1 MNININN
8 NLKIEIDKIINLY
21 KQKNFRE
28 ALILSNKVIEKNKN
42 IPFLLNLN
50 GLINLSLEKWQNA
63 IFAFKKA
70 LDSDDK
76 FVEAYN
82 NIGVAYSHIGD
93 DKKAVENYTLAIRLK
108 KDYANGYNNLAS
120 HYDDLGQYSE
130 AVENYNHALK
140 FNPENL
146 NAQNNLIH
154 LLNYFN
160 PKKSDDNSIVKANF
174 LIKNIKTDMLI
185 SKHISDL
192 SLFEYLTKCNQI
204 LKKNIKNLSFFDS
217 QIHRRNGYDL
227 NCNRHHKAFNKFNII
242 PKYCFSC
249 FKIQIELTTVSN
261 LIRLFFIFDQLRLP
275 KDNIRKCFIELRSG
289 IPGTYKGLIYCSSV
303 EEAESVFEIVKLYM
317 QKLMLDNFDIKIK
330 RGCTEFDL
338 AFPGYKKVDDLNK
351 IVYDEGW
358 TKQEELIDHEI
369 SNGSKKGKKVFN
381 RSLSGICLGDILI
394 INNWLNYAKLIN
406 DKSYKKITDE
416 IFFSEYIFQA
426 VEKRNSK
433 IKHLI

>member
-21 KQKNFRE
+21 KQKNFRD
-28 ALILSNKVIEKNKN
+28 ALILSNKVIEKDKN

-50 GLINLSLEKWQNA
+50 GLINLSLEKWHNA

-70 LDSDDK
+70 LDADDK

-130 AVENYNHALK
+130 AVINYNYALK

-160 PKKSDDNSIVKANF
+160 PKNSDDNSIVKANF
-174 LIKNIKTDMLI
+174 LIKKIKTDI
-185 SKHISDL
+185 SILKHISDL

-275 KDNIRKCFIELRSG
+275 KDNIRKCFIELRPG
-289 IPGTYKGLIYCSSV
+289 IPGTYKGLIYCSSI
-303 EEAESVFEIVKLYM
+303 EEAESVFEIVKPYM

-351 IVYDEGW
+351 IVYDEEW
-358 TKQEELIDHEI
+358 TKKEELIDHEI
-369 SNGSKKGKKVFN
+369 SNGSQKGKKVFN
-381 RSLSGICLGDILI
+381 RSLSGTCLGDILI
-394 INNWLNYAKLIN
+394 INNWLNYAKLLN

-433 IKHLI
+433 I

>member
-275 KDNIRKCFIELRSG
+275 KDNIRKCFIELRPG
-289 IPGTYKGLIYCSSV
+289 IPGTYKGLIYCSSI
-303 EEAESVFEIVKLYM
+303 EEAESVFEIVKPYM

-338 AFPGYKKVDDLNK
+338 AFPGYKEVDDLNK

-358 TKQEELIDHEI
+358 KKKEELIDHEI

-381 RSLSGICLGDILI
+381 RSLSGTCLGDILI

-426 VEKRNSK
+426 VKKRNSK
-433 IKHLI
+433 I

>member
-21 KQKNFRE
+21 KQKNFRD
-28 ALILSNKVIEKNKN
+28 ALILSNKVIEKDKN

-50 GLINLSLEKWQNA
+50 GLINLSLEKWHNA

-70 LDSDDK
+70 LDADDK

-130 AVENYNHALK
+130 AVINYNYALK

-160 PKKSDDNSIVKANF
+160 PKNSDDNSIVKANF
-174 LIKNIKTDMLI
+174 LIKKIKTDI
-185 SKHISDL
+185 SILEHISDL

-204 LKKNIKNLSFFDS
+204 LKNNIKNLSFFDS

-275 KDNIRKCFIELRSG
+275 KDNIRKCFIELRPG
-289 IPGTYKGLIYCSSV
+289 IPGTYKGLIYCSSI
-303 EEAESVFEIVKLYM
+303 EEAESVFEIVKPYM

-351 IVYDEGW
+351 IVYDEEW
-358 TKQEELIDHEI
+358 TKKEELIDHEI
-369 SNGSKKGKKVFN
+369 SNGSQKGKKVFN
-381 RSLSGICLGDILI
+381 RSLSGTCLGDILI
-394 INNWLNYAKLIN
+394 INNWLNYAKLLN
-406 DKSYKKITDE
+406 DKSYKKIADE

-433 IKHLI
+433 I

>member
-21 KQKNFRE
+21 KQKNFRD
-28 ALILSNKVIEKNKN
+28 ALILSNKVIEKDKN

-50 GLINLSLEKWQNA
+50 GLINLSLEKWHNA

-70 LDSDDK
+70 LDADDK

-130 AVENYNHALK
+130 AVINYNYALK

-160 PKKSDDNSIVKANF
+160 PKNSDNNSIVKANF
-174 LIKNIKTDMLI
+174 LIKKIKTDI
-185 SKHISDL
+185 SILEHISDL

-204 LKKNIKNLSFFDS
+204 LKNNIKNLSFFDS

-275 KDNIRKCFIELRSG
+275 KDNIRKCFIELRPG
-289 IPGTYKGLIYCSSV
+289 IPGTYKGLIYCSSI
-303 EEAESVFEIVKLYM
+303 EEAESVFEIVKPYM

-351 IVYDEGW
+351 IVYDEEW
-358 TKQEELIDHEI
+358 TKKEELIDHEI
-369 SNGSKKGKKVFN
+369 SNGSQKGKKVFN
-381 RSLSGICLGDILI
+381 RSLSGTCLGDILI
-394 INNWLNYAKLIN
+394 INNWLNYAKLLN

-433 IKHLI
+433 I

>member
-1 MNININN
+1 MNIDINN

-21 KQKNFRE
+21 KQKNFRD
-28 ALILSNKVIEKNKN
+28 ALILSNKVIEKDKN

-50 GLINLSLEKWQNA
+50 GLINLSLEKWHNA
-63 IFAFKKA
+63 IFSFKKA
-70 LDSDDK
+70 LDTDDK

-130 AVENYNHALK
+130 AVINYNYALK

-154 LLNYFN
+154 LLNYFS

-174 LIKNIKTDMLI
+174 LIKNIKTDI
-185 SKHISDL
+185 SILKHISDL

-275 KDNIRKCFIELRSG
+275 KDNIRKCFIELRPG
-289 IPGTYKGLIYCSSV
+289 IPGTYKGLIYCSSI
-303 EEAESVFEIVKLYM
+303 EEAESVFEIVKPYM

-351 IVYDEGW
+351 IVYDEEW
-358 TKQEELIDHEI
+358 TKKEELIDHEI
-369 SNGSKKGKKVFN
+369 SNGSQKGKKVFN
-381 RSLSGICLGDILI
+381 RSLSGTCLGDILI

-426 VEKRNSK
+426 VEKRNIK
-433 IKHLI
+433 I

>member
-338 AFPGYKKVDDLNK
+338 AFPGYKEVDDLNK

-358 TKQEELIDHEI
+358 KKKEELIDHEI
-369 SNGSKKGKKVFN
+369 SNRSKKGKKVFN
-381 RSLSGICLGDILI
+381 RSLSGTCLGDILI

-426 VEKRNSK
+426 VKKRNSK
-433 IKHLI
+433 I

>member
-130 AVENYNHALK
+130 AVVNYNYALK

-338 AFPGYKKVDDLNK
+338 AFPGYKEVDDLNK

-358 TKQEELIDHEI
+358 KKKEELIDHEI

-381 RSLSGICLGDILI
+381 RSLSGTCLGDILI

-426 VEKRNSK
+426 VKKRNSK
-433 IKHLI
+433 I

>member
-130 AVENYNHALK
+130 ALKNYNHALK

-174 LIKNIKTDMLI
+174 LIKNIKTDILI
-185 SKHISDL
+185 PKHISDL
-192 SLFEYLTKCNQI
+192 SLFEYLTKCNKI
-204 LKKNIKNLSFFDS
+204 LKKNIKNISFFDS

-275 KDNIRKCFIELRSG
+275 KDNIRKCFIELRPG
-289 IPGTYKGLIYCSSV
+289 IPGTYKGLIYCSSI

-338 AFPGYKKVDDLNK
+338 AFPGYKEVDDLNK

-358 TKQEELIDHEI
+358 KKKEELIDHEI
-369 SNGSKKGKKVFN
+369 SKGSKKGKKVFN
-381 RSLSGICLGDILI
+381 RSLSGTCLGDILI

-426 VEKRNSK
+426 VKKRNSK
-433 IKHLI
+433 I

>member
-76 FVEAYN
+76 FIEAYN

-108 KDYANGYNNLAS
+108 KNYANGYNNLAS

-338 AFPGYKKVDDLNK
+338 AFPGYKEVDDLNK

-358 TKQEELIDHEI
+358 KKKEELIDHEI

-381 RSLSGICLGDILI
+381 RSLSGTCLGDILI

-426 VEKRNSK
+426 VKKRNSK
-433 IKHLI
+433 I

>member
-21 KQKNFRE
+21 KQKNFRD
-28 ALILSNKVIEKNKN
+28 ALILSNKVIEKDKN

-50 GLINLSLEKWQNA
+50 GLINLSLEKWHNA

-70 LDSDDK
+70 LDADDK

-130 AVENYNHALK
+130 AVINYNYALK

-160 PKKSDDNSIVKANF
+160 PKNSDDNSIVKANF
-174 LIKNIKTDMLI
+174 LIKKIKTDI
-185 SKHISDL
+185 SILEHISDL

-275 KDNIRKCFIELRSG
+275 KDNIRKCFIELRPG
-289 IPGTYKGLIYCSSV
+289 IPGTYKGLIYCSSI
-303 EEAESVFEIVKLYM
+303 EEAESVFEIVKPYM

-351 IVYDEGW
+351 IVYDEEW
-358 TKQEELIDHEI
+358 TKKEELIDHEI
-369 SNGSKKGKKVFN
+369 SNGSQKGKKVFN
-381 RSLSGICLGDILI
+381 RSLSGTCLGDILI
-394 INNWLNYAKLIN
+394 INNWLNYAKLLN
-406 DKSYKKITDE
+406 DKSYKKIADE

-433 IKHLI
+433 I

>member
-21 KQKNFRE
+21 KQKNFRD
-28 ALILSNKVIEKNKN
+28 ALILSNKVIEKDKN

-50 GLINLSLEKWQNA
+50 GLINLSLEKWHNA

-70 LDSDDK
+70 LHADDK

-93 DKKAVENYTLAIRLK
+93 EKKAVENYTLAIRLK

-130 AVENYNHALK
+130 AVINYNYALK

-154 LLNYFN
+154 LLNYFY

-174 LIKNIKTDMLI
+174 LIKKIKTDI
-185 SKHISDL
+185 SILEHISDL

-227 NCNRHHKAFNKFNII
+227 NCDRHHKAFNKFNII

-275 KDNIRKCFIELRSG
+275 KDNIRKCFIELRPG
-289 IPGTYKGLIYCSSV
+289 IPGTYKGLIYCSSI
-303 EEAESVFEIVKLYM
+303 EEAESVFEIVKPYM

-351 IVYDEGW
+351 IVYDEEW
-358 TKQEELIDHEI
+358 TKKEELIDHEI

-381 RSLSGICLGDILI
+381 RSLSGTCLGDILI
-394 INNWLNYAKLIN
+394 INNWLNYAKLLN
-406 DKSYKKITDE
+406 DKSYKKIADE

-433 IKHLI
+433 I

>member
-21 KQKNFRE
+21 KQKNFRD
-28 ALILSNKVIEKNKN
+28 ALILSNKAIEKDKN

-50 GLINLSLEKWQNA
+50 GLINLSLEKWHNA

-70 LDSDDK
+70 LDADDK

-130 AVENYNHALK
+130 AVINYNYALK

-160 PKKSDDNSIVKANF
+160 PKNSDDNSIVKANF
-174 LIKNIKTDMLI
+174 LIKKIKTDI
-185 SKHISDL
+185 SILKHITDL

-249 FKIQIELTTVSN
+249 FKIQIELTKVSN
-261 LIRLFFIFDQLRLP
+261 LIRLFFLFDQLRLP
-275 KDNIRKCFIELRSG
+275 KDNIRKCFIELRPG
-289 IPGTYKGLIYCSSV
+289 IPGTYKGLIYCSSI
-303 EEAESVFEIVKLYM
+303 EEAESVFEIVKPYM

-351 IVYDEGW
+351 IVYDEEW
-358 TKQEELIDHEI
+358 TKKEELIDHEI
-369 SNGSKKGKKVFN
+369 SNGSQKGKKVFN
-381 RSLSGICLGDILI
+381 RSLSGTCLGDILI
-394 INNWLNYAKLIN
+394 INNWLNYAKLLN

-433 IKHLI
+433 I

>member
-21 KQKNFRE
+21 KQKNFRD

-174 LIKNIKTDMLI
+174 LIKNIKTDI
-185 SKHISDL
+185 SILKHISDL

-275 KDNIRKCFIELRSG
+275 KDNIRKCFIELRPG
-289 IPGTYKGLIYCSSV
+289 IPGTYKGLIYCSSI
-303 EEAESVFEIVKLYM
+303 EEAESVFEIVKPYM

-338 AFPGYKKVDDLNK
+338 AFPGYKEVDDLNK

-358 TKQEELIDHEI
+358 KKKEELIDHEI

-381 RSLSGICLGDILI
+381 RSLSGTCLGDILI

-426 VEKRNSK
+426 VKKRNSK
-433 IKHLI
+433 I

>member
-21 KQKNFRE
+21 KQKNFRD
-28 ALILSNKVIEKNKN
+28 ALILSNKVIEKDKN

-50 GLINLSLEKWQNA
+50 GLINLSLEKWHNA
-63 IFAFKKA
+63 IIVFKKA
-70 LDSDDK
+70 LDADDK

-130 AVENYNHALK
+130 AVINYNYALK

-160 PKKSDDNSIVKANF
+160 PKNSDDNSIVKANF
-174 LIKNIKTDMLI
+174 LIKKIKTDI
-185 SKHISDL
+185 SILEHISDL

-275 KDNIRKCFIELRSG
+275 KDNIRKCFIELRPG
-289 IPGTYKGLIYCSSV
+289 IPGTYKGLIYCSSI
-303 EEAESVFEIVKLYM
+303 EEAESVFEIVKPYM

-351 IVYDEGW
+351 IVYDEEW
-358 TKQEELIDHEI
+358 TKKEELIDHEI
-369 SNGSKKGKKVFN
+369 SNGSQKGKKVFN
-381 RSLSGICLGDILI
+381 RSLSGTCLGDILI
-394 INNWLNYAKLIN
+394 INNWLNYAKFIN

-426 VEKRNSK
+426 VKKRNSK
-433 IKHLI
+433 I

>member
-21 KQKNFRE
+21 KQKNFRD
-28 ALILSNKVIEKNKN
+28 ALILSNKAIEKDKN

-50 GLINLSLEKWQNA
+50 GLINLSLEKWHNA

-70 LDSDDK
+70 LDADDK

-130 AVENYNHALK
+130 AVINYNYALK

-160 PKKSDDNSIVKANF
+160 PKNSDDNSIVKANF
-174 LIKNIKTDMLI
+174 LIKKIKTDI
-185 SKHISDL
+185 SILEHISDL

-204 LKKNIKNLSFFDS
+204 LKNNIKNLSFFDS

-275 KDNIRKCFIELRSG
+275 KDNIRKCFIELRPG
-289 IPGTYKGLIYCSSV
+289 IPGTYKGLIYCSSI
-303 EEAESVFEIVKLYM
+303 EEAESVFEIVKPYM

-351 IVYDEGW
+351 IVYDEEW
-358 TKQEELIDHEI
+358 TKKEELIDHEI
-369 SNGSKKGKKVFN
+369 SNGSQKGKKVFN
-381 RSLSGICLGDILI
+381 RSLSGTCLGDILI
-394 INNWLNYAKLIN
+394 INNWLNYAKLLN

-433 IKHLI
+433 I

>member
-21 KQKNFRE
+21 KQKNFRD
-28 ALILSNKVIEKNKN
+28 ALILSNKVIEKDKN

-50 GLINLSLEKWQNA
+50 GLINLSLEKWHNA

-70 LDSDDK
+70 LDADDK

-130 AVENYNHALK
+130 AVINYNYALK

-160 PKKSDDNSIVKANF
+160 PKNSDDNSIVKANF
-174 LIKNIKTDMLI
+174 LIKKIKTDI
-185 SKHISDL
+185 SILEHISDL

-275 KDNIRKCFIELRSG
+275 KDNIRKCFIELRPG
-289 IPGTYKGLIYCSSV
+289 IPGTYKGLIYCSSI
-303 EEAESVFEIVKLYM
+303 EEAESVFEIIKPYM

-351 IVYDEGW
+351 IVYDEEW
-358 TKQEELIDHEI
+358 TKKEELIDHEI
-369 SNGSKKGKKVFN
+369 SNGSQKGKKVFN
-381 RSLSGICLGDILI
+381 RSLSGTCLGDILI
-394 INNWLNYAKLIN
+394 INNWLNYAKLLN

-433 IKHLI
+433 I

>member
-21 KQKNFRE
+21 KQKNFRD
-28 ALILSNKVIEKNKN
+28 ALILSNKVIEKDKN

-50 GLINLSLEKWQNA
+50 GLINLSLEKWHNA
-63 IFAFKKA
+63 IIVFKKA
-70 LDSDDK
+70 LDADDK

-130 AVENYNHALK
+130 AVINYNYALK

-160 PKKSDDNSIVKANF
+160 PKNSDDNSIVKANF
-174 LIKNIKTDMLI
+174 LIKKIKTDI
-185 SKHISDL
+185 SILKHISDL

-275 KDNIRKCFIELRSG
+275 KDNIRKCFIELRPG
-289 IPGTYKGLIYCSSV
+289 IPGTYKGLIYCSSI
-303 EEAESVFEIVKLYM
+303 EEAESVFEIVKPYM

-351 IVYDEGW
+351 IVYDEEW
-358 TKQEELIDHEI
+358 TKKEELIDHEI
-369 SNGSKKGKKVFN
+369 SNGSQKGKKVFN
-381 RSLSGICLGDILI
+381 RSLSGTCLGDILI
-394 INNWLNYAKLIN
+394 INNWLNYAKLLN

-433 IKHLI
+433 I

>member
-21 KQKNFRE
+21 KQKNFRD
-28 ALILSNKVIEKNKN
+28 ALILSNKAIEKDKN

-50 GLINLSLEKWQNA
+50 GLINLSLEKWHNA

-70 LDSDDK
+70 LDADDK

-130 AVENYNHALK
+130 AVINYNYALK

-160 PKKSDDNSIVKANF
+160 PKNSDDNSIVKANF
-174 LIKNIKTDMLI
+174 LIKKIKTDI
-185 SKHISDL
+185 SILKHITDL

-275 KDNIRKCFIELRSG
+275 KDNIRKCFIELRPG
-289 IPGTYKGLIYCSSV
+289 IPGTYKGLIYCSSI
-303 EEAESVFEIVKLYM
+303 EEAESVFEIVKPYM

-338 AFPGYKKVDDLNK
+338 AFPGYKEVDDLNK
-351 IVYDEGW
+351 IVYDEEW
-358 TKQEELIDHEI
+358 TKKEELIDHEI
-369 SNGSKKGKKVFN
+369 SNGSQKGKKVFN
-381 RSLSGICLGDILI
+381 RSLSGTCLGDILI
-394 INNWLNYAKLIN
+394 INNWLNYAKLLN

-433 IKHLI
+433 I

>member
-21 KQKNFRE
+21 KQKNFRD
-28 ALILSNKVIEKNKN
+28 ALILSNKAIEKDKN

-50 GLINLSLEKWQNA
+50 GLINLSLEKWHNA

-70 LDSDDK
+70 LDADDK

-130 AVENYNHALK
+130 AVINYNYALK

-160 PKKSDDNSIVKANF
+160 PKNSDDNSIVKANF
-174 LIKNIKTDMLI
+174 LIKKIKTDI
-185 SKHISDL
+185 SILEHISDL

-275 KDNIRKCFIELRSG
+275 KDNIRKCFIELRPG
-289 IPGTYKGLIYCSSV
+289 IPGTYKGLIYCSSI
-303 EEAESVFEIVKLYM
+303 EEAESVFEIVKPYM

-351 IVYDEGW
+351 IVYDEEW
-358 TKQEELIDHEI
+358 TKKEELIDHEI
-369 SNGSKKGKKVFN
+369 SNGSQKGKKVFN
-381 RSLSGICLGDILI
+381 RSLSGTCLGDILI
-394 INNWLNYAKLIN
+394 INNWLNYAKLLN

-433 IKHLI
+433 I

>member
-21 KQKNFRE
+21 KQKNFRD
-28 ALILSNKVIEKNKN
+28 ALILSNKVIEKDKN

-50 GLINLSLEKWQNA
+50 GLINLSLEKWHNA

-70 LDSDDK
+70 LDADDK

-130 AVENYNHALK
+130 AVINYNYALK

-160 PKKSDDNSIVKANF
+160 PKNSDDNSIVKANF

-275 KDNIRKCFIELRSG
+275 KDNIRKCFIELRPG
-289 IPGTYKGLIYCSSV
+289 IPGTYKGLIYCSSI
-303 EEAESVFEIVKLYM
+303 EEAESVFEIVKPYM

-338 AFPGYKKVDDLNK
+338 VFPGYKKVDDLNK
-351 IVYDEGW
+351 IVYDEEW
-358 TKQEELIDHEI
+358 TKKEELIDHEI
-369 SNGSKKGKKVFN
+369 SNGSQKGKKVFN
-381 RSLSGICLGDILI
+381 RSLSGTCLGDILI
-394 INNWLNYAKLIN
+394 INNWLNYAKLLN

-433 IKHLI
+433 I

>member
-70 LDSDDK
+70 LDTDDK

-130 AVENYNHALK
+130 AVINYNYALK

-160 PKKSDDNSIVKANF
+160 PKNSDDNSIVKANF
-174 LIKNIKTDMLI
+174 LIKKIKTDI
-185 SKHISDL
+185 SILKHISDL

-275 KDNIRKCFIELRSG
+275 KDNIRKCFIELRPG
-289 IPGTYKGLIYCSSV
+289 ISGTYKGLIYCSSI
-303 EEAESVFEIVKLYM
+303 EEAESVFEIVKPYM

-351 IVYDEGW
+351 IVYDEEW
-358 TKQEELIDHEI
+358 TKKEELIDHEI
-369 SNGSKKGKKVFN
+369 SNGSQKGKKVFN
-381 RSLSGICLGDILI
+381 RSLSGTCLGDILI
-394 INNWLNYAKLIN
+394 INNWLNYAKLLN

-433 IKHLI
+433 I

>member
-21 KQKNFRE
+21 KQKNFRD
-28 ALILSNKVIEKNKN
+28 ALILSNKVIEKDKN

-50 GLINLSLEKWQNA
+50 GLINLSLEKWHNA

-70 LDSDDK
+70 LDADDK

-130 AVENYNHALK
+130 AVINYNHALK

-160 PKKSDDNSIVKANF
+160 PKNSDDNSIVKANF
-174 LIKNIKTDMLI
+174 LIKKIKTDI
-185 SKHISDL
+185 SILKHISDL

-275 KDNIRKCFIELRSG
+275 KDNIRKCFIELRPG
-289 IPGTYKGLIYCSSV
+289 IPGTYKGLIYCSSI
-303 EEAESVFEIVKLYM
+303 EEAESVFEIVKPYM

-351 IVYDEGW
+351 IVYDEEW
-358 TKQEELIDHEI
+358 TKKEELIDHEI
-369 SNGSKKGKKVFN
+369 SNGSQKGKKVFN
-381 RSLSGICLGDILI
+381 RSLSGTCLGDILI
-394 INNWLNYAKLIN
+394 INNWLNYAKFIN

-426 VEKRNSK
+426 VKKRNSK
-433 IKHLI
+433 I

>member
-21 KQKNFRE
+21 KQKNFRD
-28 ALILSNKVIEKNKN
+28 ALILSNKVIEKDKN

-50 GLINLSLEKWQNA
+50 GLINLSLEKWHNA

-70 LDSDDK
+70 LDADDK

-130 AVENYNHALK
+130 AVINYNYALK

-160 PKKSDDNSIVKANF
+160 PKNSDDNSIVKANF
-174 LIKNIKTDMLI
+174 LIKKIKTDI
-185 SKHISDL
+185 SILKHISDL

-204 LKKNIKNLSFFDS
+204 LKNNIKNLSFFDS

-275 KDNIRKCFIELRSG
+275 KDNIRKCFIELRPG
-289 IPGTYKGLIYCSSV
+289 IPGTYKGLIYCSSI
-303 EEAESVFEIVKLYM
+303 EEAESVFEIVKPYM

-351 IVYDEGW
+351 IVYDEEW
-358 TKQEELIDHEI
+358 TKKEELIDHEI
-369 SNGSKKGKKVFN
+369 SNGSQKGKKVFN
-381 RSLSGICLGDILI
+381 RSLSGTCLGDILI
-394 INNWLNYAKLIN
+394 INNWLNYAKLLN

-433 IKHLI
+433 I

>member
-1 MNININN
+1 MNIDINN

-21 KQKNFRE
+21 KQKNFRD
-28 ALILSNKVIEKNKN
+28 ALILSNKVIEKDKN

-50 GLINLSLEKWQNA
+50 GLINLSLEKWHNA

-70 LDSDDK
+70 LDADDK

-130 AVENYNHALK
+130 AVINYNYALK

-160 PKKSDDNSIVKANF
+160 PKNSDDNSIVKANF
-174 LIKNIKTDMLI
+174 LIKKIKTDI
-185 SKHISDL
+185 SILEHISDL

-275 KDNIRKCFIELRSG
+275 KDNIRKCFIELRPG
-289 IPGTYKGLIYCSSV
+289 IPGTYKGLIYCSSI
-303 EEAESVFEIVKLYM
+303 EEAESVFEIVKPYM

-338 AFPGYKKVDDLNK
+338 AFPGYKEASYLNK
-351 IVYDEGW
+351 IVYDEEW
-358 TKQEELIDHEI
+358 TKKEKLIDHEI

-381 RSLSGICLGDILI
+381 RSLSGTCLGDILI
-394 INNWLNYAKLIN
+394 INNWLNYAKLLN

-433 IKHLI
+433 I

>member
-21 KQKNFRE
+21 KQKNFRD
-28 ALILSNKVIEKNKN
+28 ALILSNKVIEKDKN

-50 GLINLSLEKWQNA
+50 GLINLSLEKWHNA

-70 LDSDDK
+70 LDADDK

-130 AVENYNHALK
+130 AVINYNYALK

-160 PKKSDDNSIVKANF
+160 PKNSDDNSIVKANF
-174 LIKNIKTDMLI
+174 LIKKIKTDI
-185 SKHISDL
+185 SILEHISDL

-204 LKKNIKNLSFFDS
+204 LKKNIKNLSFFDF

-275 KDNIRKCFIELRSG
+275 KDNIRKCFIELRPG
-289 IPGTYKGLIYCSSV
+289 IPGTYKGLIYCSSI
-303 EEAESVFEIVKLYM
+303 EEAESVFEIVKPYM

-351 IVYDEGW
+351 IVYDEEW
-358 TKQEELIDHEI
+358 TKKEELIDHEI
-369 SNGSKKGKKVFN
+369 SNGSQKGKKVFN
-381 RSLSGICLGDILI
+381 RSLSGTCLGDILI
-394 INNWLNYAKLIN
+394 INNWLNYAKLLN

-433 IKHLI
+433 I

>member
-21 KQKNFRE
+21 KQKNFRD
-28 ALILSNKVIEKNKN
+28 ALILSNKVIEKDKN

-50 GLINLSLEKWQNA
+50 GLINLSLEKWHNA

-70 LDSDDK
+70 LDADDK

-130 AVENYNHALK
+130 AVINYNYALK

-160 PKKSDDNSIVKANF
+160 PKNSDDNSIVKANF
-174 LIKNIKTDMLI
+174 LIKKIKTDI
-185 SKHISDL
+185 SILKHISDL

-275 KDNIRKCFIELRSG
+275 KDNIRKCFIELRPG
-289 IPGTYKGLIYCSSV
+289 IPGTYKGLIYCSSI
-303 EEAESVFEIVKLYM
+303 EEAESVFEIVKPYM

-351 IVYDEGW
+351 IVYDEEW
-358 TKQEELIDHEI
+358 TKKEELIDHEI
-369 SNGSKKGKKVFN
+369 SNGSQKGKKVFN
-381 RSLSGICLGDILI
+381 RSLSGTCLGDILI
-394 INNWLNYAKLIN
+394 INNWLNYAKLLN
-406 DKSYKKITDE
+406 DKSYKKIADE

-433 IKHLI
+433 I

>member
-21 KQKNFRE
+21 KQKNFRD
-28 ALILSNKVIEKNKN
+28 ALILSNKAIEKDKN

-50 GLINLSLEKWQNA
+50 GLINLSLEKWHNA

-70 LDSDDK
+70 LDADDK

-130 AVENYNHALK
+130 AVINYNYALK

-160 PKKSDDNSIVKANF
+160 PKNSDDNSIVKANF
-174 LIKNIKTDMLI
+174 LIKKIKTDI
-185 SKHISDL
+185 SILKHISDL

-275 KDNIRKCFIELRSG
+275 KDNIRKCFIELRPG
-289 IPGTYKGLIYCSSV
+289 IPGTYKGLIYCSSI
-303 EEAESVFEIVKLYM
+303 EEAERVFEIVKPYM

-351 IVYDEGW
+351 IVYDEEW
-358 TKQEELIDHEI
+358 TKKEELIDHEI
-369 SNGSKKGKKVFN
+369 SNGSQKGKKVFN
-381 RSLSGICLGDILI
+381 RSLSGTCLGDILI
-394 INNWLNYAKLIN
+394 INNWLNYAKLLN

-433 IKHLI
+433 I

>member
-70 LDSDDK
+70 LDTDDK

-275 KDNIRKCFIELRSG
+275 KDNIRKCFIELRPG
-289 IPGTYKGLIYCSSV
+289 IPGTYKGLIYCSSI

-358 TKQEELIDHEI
+358 TKKEELIDHEI

-381 RSLSGICLGDILI
+381 RSLSGTCLGDILI
-394 INNWLNYAKLIN
+394 INNWLNYAKLLN

-433 IKHLI
+433 I

>member
-28 ALILSNKVIEKNKN
+28 ALILSNKVIEKDKN

-50 GLINLSLEKWQNA
+50 GLINLSLEKWHNA

-70 LDSDDK
+70 LDADDK

-130 AVENYNHALK
+130 AVINYNYALK

-160 PKKSDDNSIVKANF
+160 PKNSDDNSIVKANF
-174 LIKNIKTDMLI
+174 LIKKIKTDI
-185 SKHISDL
+185 SILEHISDL

-275 KDNIRKCFIELRSG
+275 KDNIRKCFIELRPG
-289 IPGTYKGLIYCSSV
+289 IPGTYKGLIYCSSI
-303 EEAESVFEIVKLYM
+303 EEAESTFEIVKPYM

-351 IVYDEGW
+351 IVYDEEW
-358 TKQEELIDHEI
+358 TKKEELIDHEI
-369 SNGSKKGKKVFN
+369 SNGSQKGKKVFN
-381 RSLSGICLGDILI
+381 RSLSGTCLGDILI
-394 INNWLNYAKLIN
+394 INNWLNYAKLLN

-433 IKHLI
+433 I

>member
-21 KQKNFRE
+21 KQKNFRD
-28 ALILSNKVIEKNKN
+28 ALILSNKVIEKDKN

-50 GLINLSLEKWQNA
+50 GLINLSLEKWHNA

-70 LDSDDK
+70 LDADDK

-130 AVENYNHALK
+130 AVINYNYALK

-160 PKKSDDNSIVKANF
+160 PKNSDDNSIVKANF
-174 LIKNIKTDMLI
+174 LIKKIKTDI
-185 SKHISDL
+185 SILEHISDL

-275 KDNIRKCFIELRSG
+275 KDNIRKCFIELRPG
-289 IPGTYKGLIYCSSV
+289 IPGTYKGLIYCSSI
-303 EEAESVFEIVKLYM
+303 EEAESVFEIVKPYM

-351 IVYDEGW
+351 IVYDEEW
-358 TKQEELIDHEI
+358 TKKEELIDHEI

-381 RSLSGICLGDILI
+381 RSLSGTCLGDILI
-394 INNWLNYAKLIN
+394 INNWLNYAKLLN

-433 IKHLI
+433 I

>member
-21 KQKNFRE
+21 KQKNFRD
-28 ALILSNKVIEKNKN
+28 ALILSNKAIEKDKN

-50 GLINLSLEKWQNA
+50 GLINLSLEKWHNA

-70 LDSDDK
+70 LDADDK

-130 AVENYNHALK
+130 AVINYNYALK

-160 PKKSDDNSIVKANF
+160 PKNSDDNSIVKANF
-174 LIKNIKTDMLI
+174 LIKKIKTDI
-185 SKHISDL
+185 SILKHISDL

-275 KDNIRKCFIELRSG
+275 KDNIRKCFIELRPG
-289 IPGTYKGLIYCSSV
+289 IPGTYKGLIYCSSI
-303 EEAESVFEIVKLYM
+303 EEAESVFEIVKPYM

-351 IVYDEGW
+351 IVYDEEW
-358 TKQEELIDHEI
+358 TKKEELIDHEI
-369 SNGSKKGKKVFN
+369 SNGSQKGKKVFN
-381 RSLSGICLGDILI
+381 RSLSGTCLGDILI
-394 INNWLNYAKLIN
+394 INNWLNYAKLLN

-433 IKHLI
+433 I

>member
-21 KQKNFRE
+21 KQKNFRD
-28 ALILSNKVIEKNKN
+28 ALILSNKVIEKDKN

-70 LDSDDK
+70 LDTDDK

-130 AVENYNHALK
+130 AVINYNYALK

-160 PKKSDDNSIVKANF
+160 PKNSDDNSIVKANF
-174 LIKNIKTDMLI
+174 LIKKIKTDI
-185 SKHISDL
+185 SILEHISDL

-227 NCNRHHKAFNKFNII
+227 NCNRHHKAFKKFNII

-275 KDNIRKCFIELRSG
+275 KDNIRKCFIELRPG
-289 IPGTYKGLIYCSSV
+289 IPGTYKGLIYCSSI
-303 EEAESVFEIVKLYM
+303 EEAESVFEIVKPYM

-351 IVYDEGW
+351 IVYDEEW
-358 TKQEELIDHEI
+358 TKKEELIDHEI

-381 RSLSGICLGDILI
+381 RSLSGTCLGDILI
-394 INNWLNYAKLIN
+394 INNWLNYAKLLN

-433 IKHLI
+433 I

>member
-28 ALILSNKVIEKNKN
+28 ALILSNKVIEKDKN

-338 AFPGYKKVDDLNK
+338 AFPGYKEVDDLNK

-381 RSLSGICLGDILI
+381 RSLSGTCLGDILI

-426 VEKRNSK
+426 VKKRNSK
-433 IKHLI
+433 I

>member
-1 MNININN
+1 M
-8 NLKIEIDKIINLY
+8 
-21 KQKNFRE
+21 
-28 ALILSNKVIEKNKN
+28 ILTFSSEGSGTF
-42 IPFLLNLN
+42 FLLNLN
-50 GLINLSLEKWQNA
+50 GLINLSLEKWQKA
-63 IFAFKKA
+63 IIVFKKA
-70 LDSDDK
+70 IDCDNN
-76 FVEAYN
+76 FVEAFN
-82 NIGVAYSHIGD
+82 NLGVAYSHLGEHD
-93 DKKAVENYTLAIRLK
+93 EAVEHYTKAIKIK
-108 KDYANGYNNLAS
+108 KDYSNGYNNLAS

-130 AVENYNHALK
+130 AVINYNYALK

-160 PKKSDDNSIVKANF
+160 PKKSDNNSIVKANF
-174 LIKNIKTDMLI
+174 LIKNIKTDI
-185 SKHISDL
+185 SILKHISDL
-192 SLFEYLTKCNQI
+192 SLFEYLNKCNQI

-275 KDNIRKCFIELRSG
+275 KDNIRKCFIELRPG
-289 IPGTYKGLIYCSSV
+289 IPGTYKGLIYCSSI
-303 EEAESVFEIVKLYM
+303 EEAESVFEIVKPYM

-338 AFPGYKKVDDLNK
+338 AFPGFKKVDDLNK
-351 IVYDEGW
+351 IVYDEEW
-358 TKQEELIDHEI
+358 TKKEELIDHEI

-381 RSLSGICLGDILI
+381 RSLSGTCLGDILI
-394 INNWLNYAKLIN
+394 INNWLNYAKLLN

-433 IKHLI
+433 I

>member
-21 KQKNFRE
+21 KQKNFRD
-28 ALILSNKVIEKNKN
+28 ALILSNKVIEKDKN

-50 GLINLSLEKWQNA
+50 GLINLSLEKWHNA

-70 LDSDDK
+70 LDADDK

-130 AVENYNHALK
+130 AVINYNYALK

-160 PKKSDDNSIVKANF
+160 PKNSDDNSIVKANF
-174 LIKNIKTDMLI
+174 LIKKIKTDI
-185 SKHISDL
+185 SILEHISDL

-204 LKKNIKNLSFFDS
+204 LKNNIKNLSFFDS

-275 KDNIRKCFIELRSG
+275 KDNIRKCFIELRPG
-289 IPGTYKGLIYCSSV
+289 IPGTYKGLIYCSSI
-303 EEAESVFEIVKLYM
+303 EEAESVFEIIKPYM

-351 IVYDEGW
+351 IVYDEEW
-358 TKQEELIDHEI
+358 TKKEELIDHEI
-369 SNGSKKGKKVFN
+369 SNGSQKGKKVFN
-381 RSLSGICLGDILI
+381 RSLSGTCLGDILI
-394 INNWLNYAKLIN
+394 INNWLNYAKLLN

-433 IKHLI
+433 I

>member
-275 KDNIRKCFIELRSG
+275 KDNIRKCFIELRPG
-289 IPGTYKGLIYCSSV
+289 IPGTYKGLIYCSSI
-303 EEAESVFEIVKLYM
+303 EEAESVFEIVKPYM

-338 AFPGYKKVDDLNK
+338 AFPGYKEVDDLNK

-358 TKQEELIDHEI
+358 KKKEELIDHEI
-369 SNGSKKGKKVFN
+369 SNGSQKGKKVFN
-381 RSLSGICLGDILI
+381 RSLSGTCLGDILI

-426 VEKRNSK
+426 VKKRNSK
-433 IKHLI
+433 I

>member
-275 KDNIRKCFIELRSG
+275 KDNIRKCFIELRPG
-289 IPGTYKGLIYCSSV
+289 IPGTYKGLIYCSSI
-303 EEAESVFEIVKLYM
+303 EEAESVFEIVKPYM

-351 IVYDEGW
+351 IVYDEEW
-358 TKQEELIDHEI
+358 TKKEELIDHEI
-369 SNGSKKGKKVFN
+369 SNGSQKGKKVFN
-381 RSLSGICLGDILI
+381 RSLSGTCLGDILI
-394 INNWLNYAKLIN
+394 INNWLNYAKLLN

-433 IKHLI
+433 I

>member
-21 KQKNFRE
+21 KQKNFRD
-28 ALILSNKVIEKNKN
+28 ALILSNKVIEKDKN

-50 GLINLSLEKWQNA
+50 GLINLSLEKWHNA

-70 LDSDDK
+70 LDADDK

-130 AVENYNHALK
+130 AVINYNYALK

-160 PKKSDDNSIVKANF
+160 PKNSDDNSIVKANF
-174 LIKNIKTDMLI
+174 LIKKIKTDI
-185 SKHISDL
+185 SILEHISDL

-275 KDNIRKCFIELRSG
+275 KDNIRKCFIELRPG
-289 IPGTYKGLIYCSSV
+289 IPGTYKGLIYCSSI
-303 EEAESVFEIVKLYM
+303 EEAKSVFEIVKPYM

-351 IVYDEGW
+351 IVYDEEW
-358 TKQEELIDHEI
+358 TKKEELIDHEI
-369 SNGSKKGKKVFN
+369 SNGSQKGKKVFN
-381 RSLSGICLGDILI
+381 RSLSGTCLGDILI
-394 INNWLNYAKLIN
+394 INNWLNYAKLLN

-433 IKHLI
+433 I

>member
-21 KQKNFRE
+21 KQKNFRD
-28 ALILSNKVIEKNKN
+28 ALILSNKVIEKDKN

-50 GLINLSLEKWQNA
+50 GLINLSLEKWHNA

-70 LDSDDK
+70 LDADDK

-130 AVENYNHALK
+130 AVINYNYALK

-160 PKKSDDNSIVKANF
+160 PKNSDDNSIVKANF
-174 LIKNIKTDMLI
+174 LIKKIKTDI
-185 SKHISDL
+185 SILKHISDL

-249 FKIQIELTTVSN
+249 FKIQIELTAVSN

-275 KDNIRKCFIELRSG
+275 KDNIRKCFIELRPG
-289 IPGTYKGLIYCSSV
+289 IPGTYKGLIYCSSI
-303 EEAESVFEIVKLYM
+303 EEAESVFEIVKPYM

-351 IVYDEGW
+351 IVYDEEW
-358 TKQEELIDHEI
+358 TKKEELIDHEI
-369 SNGSKKGKKVFN
+369 SNGSQKGKKVFN
-381 RSLSGICLGDILI
+381 RSLSGTCLGDILI
-394 INNWLNYAKLIN
+394 INNWLNYAKLLN

-433 IKHLI
+433 I